1 METLDGNPPLE
12 TRNSGL
18 GTWCHGLLFRNPF
31 PRSRFPSYPSRVT
44 LPARNPFH
52 ALRHRN
58 FRLFFTGQFVSL
70 VGTWMQVVAQG
81 WLVLELS
88 NSAFLVGLV
97 TSLESLPILLLTL
110 YGGVLADRVD
120 KRRAILLLQTG
131 MLLESLA
138 LTVLT
143 ATHHITVGWV
153 MVLAPILGICTAFE
167 VPIRQAFMM
176 EMVGREDLVNAIA
189 LNSSI
194 FNLTRIVGPVVAGGL
209 IAGLGTTACFAANT
223 VSFLAVIAAFL
234 AMRPPFPGAITT
246 FRQEQPTFQDGVR
259 YALGDGEPR
268 ALLML
273 AATLSIF
280 GLSSTLAMLPVYAKE
295 VLKQGADGYG
305 GMMAAIG
312 VGAASG
318 AIAMA
323 AFGHRVNRRKLISGA
338 ALLFSVSVGASVI
351 HGSYLLALCG
361 LAVAGFG
368 SVLAAISTNTLLQT
382 DAPDHLR
389 GRVMGFYSFVVLG
402 LAPFGSLQA
411 GWVSEHFGVQ
421 TSFVVGAVVCAVA
434 VLLIG
439 PHRRSGLPKAVPT
452 P

>member
-1 METLDGNPPLE
+1 
-12 TRNSGL
+12 
-18 GTWCHGLLFRNPF
+18 
-31 PRSRFPSYPSRVT
+31 
-44 LPARNPFH
+44 
-52 ALRHRN
+52 
-58 FRLFFTGQFVSL
+58 
-70 VGTWMQVVAQG
+70 MQVVAQG

-97 TSLESLPILLLTL
+97 TTLESLPVLLLTL

-120 KRRAILLLQTG
+120 KRRAILLLQAG

-138 LTVLT
+138 LTLLV

-153 MVLAPILGICTAFE
+153 MALAPLLGVCTAFE

-223 VSFLAVIAAFL
+223 VSFLAVIVAFL
-234 AMRPPFPGAITT
+234 MMRPPFPGALQS
-246 FRQEQPTFQDGVR
+246 RDGEQPSFADGMR

-268 ALLML
+268 ALLLL
-273 AATLSIF
+273 AATLSVF
-280 GLSSTLAMLPVYAKE
+280 GLGACLAMLPVYARE
-295 VLKQGADGYG
+295 VLKQGAGGYG
-305 GMMAAIG
+305 GMMAAVG

-323 AFGHRVNRRKLISGA
+323 AFGHRVDRRRLIRVA
-338 ALLFSVSVGASVI
+338 ALLFSVSIGASVI
-351 HGSYLLALCG
+351 HASYVLTLCG
-361 LAVAGFG
+361 LAIAGFG
-368 SVLAAISTNTLLQT
+368 SVLAAISTNTLLQG

-402 LAPFGSLQA
+402 LAPLGSLQA
-411 GWVSEHFGVQ
+411 GWISEHFGVQ
-421 TSFVVGAVVCAVA
+421 TSFVVGAVICALA

-439 PHRRSGLPKAVPT
+439 PKSPPGLPKPAPA

>member
-1 METLDGNPPLE
+1 VPAA
-12 TRNSGL
+12 
-18 GTWCHGLLFRNPF
+18 
-31 PRSRFPSYPSRVT
+31 
-44 LPARNPFH
+44 ARNPFH

-58 FRLFFTGQFVSL
+58 FRLFFIGQFISL

-81 WLVLELS
+81 WLVLDLS

-97 TSLESLPILLLTL
+97 TALESLPILLLTL

-120 KRRAILLLQTG
+120 KRRAIMLLQTG

-138 LTVLT
+138 LTILT
-143 ATHHITVGWV
+143 ATHHVTVAWV
-153 MVLAPILGICTAFE
+153 MVLAPVLGVFSAFE
-167 VPIRQAFMM
+167 VPIRQSFMM

-209 IAGLGTTACFAANT
+209 IAGFGTTACFAMNT

-234 AMRPPFPGAITT
+234 RMRPPFPGALEQ
-246 FRQEQPTFQDGVR
+246 RPDHQPTFQDGMR
-259 YALGDGEPR
+259 YALGEGEPR
-268 ALLML
+268 ALLLL

-280 GLSSTLAMLPVYAKE
+280 GLGAALAMLPVYARH
-295 VLKQGADGYG
+295 VLGLGAGGYG
-305 GMMAAIG
+305 GLMASVG

-323 AFGHRVNRRKLISGA
+323 TFGHRVNRRRLIRGA
-338 ALLFSVSVGASVI
+338 VLLFAISMAGSVI
-351 HGSYLLALCG
+351 HGSYLLALGG

-368 SVLAAISTNTLLQT
+368 AVLAAISTNTLLQT

-402 LAPFGSLQA
+402 LAPVGALQA
-411 GWVSEHFGVQ
+411 GWVSERFGVQ
-421 TSFVVGAVVCAVA
+421 TSFVVGALVCALA
-434 VLLIG
+434 VVLIG
-439 PHRRSGLPKAVPT
+439 PREPAGVPAGREV

>member
-1 METLDGNPPLE
+1 
-12 TRNSGL
+12 
-18 GTWCHGLLFRNPF
+18 
-31 PRSRFPSYPSRVT
+31 VT
-44 LPARNPFH
+44 LAPRNPFH

-58 FRLFFTGQFVSL
+58 FRLFFAGQFVSL

-81 WLVLELS
+81 WLVLDLS

-97 TSLESLPILLLTL
+97 TTLESLPILLLTL

-120 KRRAILLLQTG
+120 KRKAILLLQTG

-138 LTVLT
+138 LTLLT

-153 MVLAPILGICTAFE
+153 MALAPVLGICTAFE

-223 VSFLAVIAAFL
+223 VSFIAVLAAFL
-234 AMRPPFPGAITT
+234 AMRPPFPGARIH
-246 FRQEQPTFQDGVR
+246 RDGEQPSFADGMR

-268 ALLML
+268 ALLLL

-280 GLSSTLAMLPVYAKE
+280 GLGSSLAMLPVYARE
-295 VLKQGADGYG
+295 VLKESAAGYG
-305 GMMAAIG
+305 GMMAAVG

-323 AFGHRVNRRKLISGA
+323 AFGHRVNRRRLIRGA
-338 ALLFSVSVGASVI
+338 ALVFSFAIGASVI
-351 HGSYLLALCG
+351 HASYLLALCG

-368 SVLAAISTNTLLQT
+368 SVLAAISTNTLLQG

-402 LAPFGSLQA
+402 LAPLGSLQA

-421 TSFVVGAVVCAVA
+421 TSFVVGAIVCAVA
-434 VLLIG
+434 ALLLG
-439 PHRRSGLPKAVPT
+439 PRRPDALPKPVPA